1 MKNKLYLMTYTKSGK
16 TTAFIIETV
25 APIFNK
31 HGYAATSMHKITS
44 ATGLTKGAIYGNF
57 SDKEELA
64 YEAFRYNIKKVLGL
78 ISEHIN
84 VTNSPIKK
92 LLLLIEFYK
101 KYYELSKNLGGC
113 PILNIGV
120 DANNQNERLLKK
132 VKDTI
137 SKMEFSI
144 MEMVAEGMEKGELKP
159 DLNPGNCAKQIFSTI
174 EGAIF
179 MTSTMNDP
187 KYLDV
192 ATSSLRETIL
202 THWKK

>member
-1 MKNKLYLMTYTKSGK
+1 MTYTKSGK

>member
-192 ATSSLRETIL
+192 ATNSLRETIL

>member
-1 MKNKLYLMTYTKSGK
+1 MTYTKSGK

-192 ATSSLRETIL
+192 ATNSLRETIL

>member
-1 MKNKLYLMTYTKSGK
+1 MTYTKSGK

-132 VKDTI
+132 VKNTI

-144 MEMVAEGMEKGELKP
+144 MEMVAEGMGKGELKP

-192 ATSSLRETIL
+192 ATNSLRETIL